1 MIQNSYCGETYR
13 VLARVNQIIDEKTGR
28 MQYMKNDC
36 IILDAV
42 VCRAC
47 YSKHRR
53 FCPRSI
59 YPYWRAIWL
68 ERAGFGPASVEQG
81 TV

>member
-1 MIQNSYCGETYR
+1 
-13 VLARVNQIIDEKTGR
+13 VLDE
-28 MQYMKNDC
+28 
-36 IILDAV
+36 V

-59 YPYWRAIWL
+59 YSFWREIWL
-68 ERAGFGPASVEQG
+68 ERVPAPACDDGDAANPATRTPCSIA
-81 TV
+81 